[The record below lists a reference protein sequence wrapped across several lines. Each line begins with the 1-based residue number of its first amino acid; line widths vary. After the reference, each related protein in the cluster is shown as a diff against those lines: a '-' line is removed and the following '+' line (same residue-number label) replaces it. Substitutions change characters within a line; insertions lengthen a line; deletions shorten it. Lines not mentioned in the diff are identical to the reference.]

1 MRQIESEVSTLAQQV
16 NDQDKAI
23 VDTVKNVAQEY
34 MEQMI
39 QDFDAGEVVEEESGE
54 DQYSDDN
61 APVMQSNKKHAWFQE
76 GSSGDESELITEK
89 EYDSGYK

>member
-39 QDFDAGEVVEEESGE
+39 KDFDADEIVEEESGE

-61 APVMQSNKKHAWFQE
+61 APVM
-76 GSSGDESELITEK
+76 
-89 EYDSGYK
+89 

>member
-1 MRQIESEVSTLAQQV
+1 LARKLEQSVRQIESEVSTLAQQV

-39 QDFDAGEVVEEESGE
+39 QDFDADEVVEEESGE

-61 APVMQSNKKHAWFQE
+61 APVM
-76 GSSGDESELITEK
+76 
-89 EYDSGYK
+89 

>member
-1 MRQIESEVSTLAQQV
+1 LARKLEQSVRQIESEVSTLAQQV

-39 QDFDAGEVVEEESGE
+39 KDFDADEIVEEESGE

-61 APVMQSNKKHAWFQE
+61 APVM
-76 GSSGDESELITEK
+76 
-89 EYDSGYK
+89 